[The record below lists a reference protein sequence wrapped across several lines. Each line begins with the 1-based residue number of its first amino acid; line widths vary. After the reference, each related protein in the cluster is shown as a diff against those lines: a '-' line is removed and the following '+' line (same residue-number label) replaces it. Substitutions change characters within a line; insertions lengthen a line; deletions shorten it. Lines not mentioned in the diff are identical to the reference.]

1 MWKNIAKQL
10 SLPESYISI
19 TLGFLVVI
27 VAGLLAYNFFTQGKP
42 AGESAQISQNETG
55 NQTQEV
61 AILPTSHTVS
71 AGETLWS
78 IAQRYYNSGYNWV
91 TLVQE
96 NKLEK
101 PDLLAV
107 GQTLNIPKA
116 ETILPEAGKI
126 SAIAI
131 EPKNYTVVTG
141 DNLWNIAVQEYGD
154 GFMWT
159 KIAQANQL
167 PNPNLILTGTVLK
180 LPQS

>member
-42 AGESAQISQNETG
+42 AGESAQTSQNETG
-55 NQTQEV
+55 NQSQEI

-91 TLVQE
+91 TLASE
-96 NKLEK
+96 NKLTN
-101 PDLLAV
+101 PDHLLA
-107 GQTLNIPKA
+107 GQTLTVPKA
-116 ETILPEAGKI
+116 ETITPKGEI
-126 SAIAI
+126 SATSI
-131 EPKNYTVVTG
+131 EPKMYTIVQG
-141 DNLWNIAVQEYGD
+141 DSLWKIAVQQYGD

-159 KIAQANQL
+159 KIAQANQI
-167 PNPNLILTGTVLK
+167 PNPDLILVGAVLK
-180 LPQS
+180 LPQT